1 MAPLTQLFDLSSA
14 GPIAGVECR
23 VWERH
28 PCDLQTSCQP
38 LASRGGGDFMWGGT
52 VRDISANGIG
62 LLLNRRFEPGTR
74 LVIELPSLACGTRQ
88 SVLARVVHATPLAI
102 GFWLLGC
109 VFSAPLPED
118 EFHAL
123 IGRAD
128 PVREEQPQAVQEEQP
143 QAAPTV
149 DCLTAAFAPSGELSH
164 TPFPGK
170 VVLIHKVLFE
180 TTTAQGTSVRVLV
193 NRLRLRASWPLA
205 AGTPLKIWVGH
216 RRRDKPLARVVVAS
230 CGQQDGLWV
239 VNYAF
244 EETPSAEMLRSLGH
258 PEA

>member
-1 MAPLTQLFDLSSA
+1 MAPLTQLFDLASA
-14 GPIAGVECR
+14 GPIAGMECR

-28 PCDLQTSCQP
+28 PCDMPTFCQP
-38 LASRGGGDFMWGGT
+38 LASRGGGDFVWGGT

-62 LLLNRRFEPGTR
+62 LLLNRRFEPGAR
-74 LVIELPSLACGTRQ
+74 LVIELPSPASGTRRN
-88 SVLARVVHATPLAI
+88 VLARVVHATPLTH

-109 VFSAPLPED
+109 IFPAPLPED

-123 IGRAD
+123 IGRAGS
-128 PVREEQPQAVQEEQP
+128 VREEQPAD
-143 QAAPTV
+143 APPV
-149 DCLTAAFAPSGELSH
+149 DCLTAEFAPSGGLSH

-170 VVLIHKVLFE
+170 VVLIRRVLFE
-180 TTTAQGTSVRVLV
+180 TTTAQGTSVRVVV

-205 AGTPLKIWVGH
+205 AGTPLKVWVGH
-216 RRRDKPLARVVVAS
+216 RRRDKPLTRVVVAS
-230 CGQQDGLWV
+230 CGQRDGLWV

-244 EETPSAEMLRSLGH
+244 EGTPSAEVLCSLGH